1 LLGSDGAGLG
11 FLGAAHDGFA
21 GALTRLSP
29 AVESPADTGQ
39 YARRVAD
46 AIDPL
51 NVAGL
56 CRPEQA
62 NWYGIDNADLLAGAG
77 KLGVSRAEVER
88 LLESLGLGPGVDD
101 ARQRSAAT
109 VAR

>member
-1 LLGSDGAGLG
+1 
-11 FLGAAHDGFA
+11 
-21 GALTRLSP
+21 
-29 AVESPADTGQ
+29 
-39 YARRVAD
+39 
-46 AIDPL
+46 
-51 NVAGL
+51 VAGL

-62 NWYGIDNADLLAGAG
+62 NWYGVDNADLLAGAG

-109 VAR
+109 VASDRCRGRRTPARSPPVTGTGRAA